1 MITFLKIKPVSPSEC
16 RLAGSDGTPGD
27 SSQALGED
35 GLSFYDRIGTPY
47 PDWVP
52 VLAMRLPSALCGAAL
67 PPAAYLIM
75 AELGASPWAGAMAG
89 ALITMGEEDI
99 LFPPLLLL
107 L

>member
-1 MITFLKIKPVSPSEC
+1 MKYVPPSEC

-89 ALITMGEEDI
+89 ALITMGEEI
-99 LFPPLLLL
+99 LNYPTIVTVI
-107 L
+107 